1 MNAAPSKSSTLLV
14 PGFLRQ
20 HQAAGRPRLPKL
32 EQMLARATERE
43 TRDTSA
49 CLATLFGLAAS
60 DIQPGPFMHLG
71 DGGRR
76 DEGYWLRAD
85 PVHLAPDRDQ
95 LVLMPPEIL
104 AVQPTELEA
113 LATAFDAIYG
123 GEGWH
128 LEFSAECRGYLRAPA
143 MLDAITY
150 DPEPYVGGPVLA
162 AMPGGPDG
170 TRLKQLMNEIQM
182 LCHVHAVNTAR
193 EEAGLAVI
201 NSLWLWG
208 GGQLPAATGVTP
220 QRIVSELPLLRG
232 LGSWAGT
239 SVVKPTTA
247 GQVTAGDLIGLAA
260 GDMDALERDWF
271 GPLFKIVKS
280 GALGVLDIHLEGL
293 GDFSF
298 GPSEARRFWRFGRS
312 LGGAT

>member
-1 MNAAPSKSSTLLV
+1 MNAAPSNSSTLLI

-43 TRDTSA
+43 IRDTSA
-49 CLATLFGLAAS
+49 CLATLFGLKAP

-71 DGGRR
+71 DGAQQDG
-76 DEGYWLRAD
+76 GYWLRAD

-104 AVQPTELEA
+104 SVQQAELQA
-113 LATAFDAIYG
+113 LAAAFDTAYG

-128 LEFSAECRGYLRAPA
+128 LEFSAERRGYLRAPA
-143 MLDAITY
+143 VLDAITH
-150 DPEPYVGGPVLA
+150 DPEPFVGGPVLG

-170 TRLKQLMNEIQM
+170 TRLRQLMNEIQM
-182 LCHVHAVNTAR
+182 LFHVHAVNTAR
-193 EEAGLAVI
+193 EEAGLAAI

-208 GGQLPAATGVTP
+208 GGQLPAATGVAT
-220 QRIVSELPLLRG
+220 QRIVSDLPLLRG
-232 LGSWAGT
+232 LGSWAGKP
-239 SVVKPTTA
+239 VVQPTA
-247 GQVTAGDLIGLAA
+247 AVQVTAGDLIGLAA

-293 GDFSF
+293 GDFNF
-298 GPSEARRFWRFGRS
+298 GPNEARRFWRFGRS
-312 LGGAT
+312 LGGAP

>member
-1 MNAAPSKSSTLLV
+1 
-14 PGFLRQ
+14 
-20 HQAAGRPRLPKL
+20 
-32 EQMLARATERE
+32 MLARATERE
-43 TRDTSA
+43 TRDTSD
-49 CLATLFGLAAS
+49 CLAALFGLKAA

-104 AVQPTELEA
+104 AVQPAELQA
-113 LATAFDAIYG
+113 LATAFDTTYG
-123 GEGWH
+123 SEGWH
-128 LEFSAECRGYLRAPA
+128 LEFSPEGRGYLRAPTV
-143 MLDAITY
+143 LDAITH
-150 DPEPYVGGPVLA
+150 DPEPFVGGPVLT
-162 AMPGGPDG
+162 AMPAGPGG

-182 LCHVHAVNTAR
+182 LFHVHAVNTAR

-208 GGQLPAATGVTP
+208 GGQLPATTGVAP
-220 QRIVSELPLLRG
+220 QRIVSDLPLLRG
-232 LGSWAGT
+232 LGSWAGK
-239 SVVKPTTA
+239 SVVKPTVA
-247 GQVTAGDLIGLAA
+247 AQVAVGDLIGLAA
-260 GDMDALERDWF
+260 DDMDALERDWF

-280 GALGVLDIHLEGL
+280 GALGTLDIHLEGL

-298 GPSEARRFWRFGRS
+298 GPNEARRFWRLSRPV
-312 LGGAT
+312 AP